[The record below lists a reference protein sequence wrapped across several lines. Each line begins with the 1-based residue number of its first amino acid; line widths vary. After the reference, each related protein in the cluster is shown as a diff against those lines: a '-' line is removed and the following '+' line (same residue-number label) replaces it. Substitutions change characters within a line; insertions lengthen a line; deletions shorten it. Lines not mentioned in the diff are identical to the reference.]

1 MACSESLAP
10 YRFGQN
16 LSANMDALVV
26 ADITVAL
33 EVLPVVS
40 VGRRQTSR
48 DGPRAVHVTDEP
60 GSNEGGGWH
69 GTTEHGD
76 RRP

>member
-1 MACSESLAP
+1 
-10 YRFGQN
+10 
-16 LSANMDALVV
+16 MDALVV
-26 ADITVAL
+26 WNINSVAP
-33 EVLPVVS
+33 EVPAVVS
-40 VGRRQTSR
+40 VGCRQTSR

-60 GSNEGGGWH
+60 GSNEDGGWH